1 MKRSKTQAVYRFLP
15 EMWISEKDDSERA
28 VSAKIKNWN
37 YIKMSDIYEDFIEG
51 EIKRQI
57 KLFGDR
63 GGDISA
69 FDLSPDTHS
78 FSIVETACNEGIPD
92 IIGEISPL
100 VFYCSS
106 CGAVSDLRNPD
117 AVDKYTWKCKNPD
130 CGKWA
135 VKQLQ
140 MIYACECGYAQPI
153 KIPHVQGV
161 KNFKFRPNETQYK
174 MFYRSGNS
182 EKPAEFVQICPN
194 CNSRLVP
201 DNANSG
207 RNYKPFTLKVINLV
221 DQRNGQFYK
230 KGIDAQKTIVCRWFD
245 KLSTAD
251 YEEILNNIE
260 LAFSDAF
267 KSDAQRRNVK
277 QQVRALIDAGMLP
290 PEMFESAVNNM
301 LQNAP
306 NTKSVERYVAICDDL
321 FSRKKTENPVG
332 YAEWLSHF
340 SFKLMQYD
348 TLKYAKRIITLEEAI
363 QRQLDMEF
371 IDSPEEVTALNKKM
385 GIANMQVSCDI
396 QIINCTYGYS
406 RRVADPKNSTNK
418 NCRLKLNAYDRTRDG
433 TANLVYGA
441 KLDTEGILFEI
452 NAISCLDSAEGAM
465 YEIPEHVKPILRKS
479 QLFTVIPRI
488 YCEQCGSYEIPY
500 CAECGKPMEC
510 DENVRLHCSCGA
522 PFHVQCFEGHRACRV
537 ENWYIPTSRMY
548 TMINQ
553 NIHAAF
559 KQDTADLVMCIMG
572 SALYIAQPCIV
583 RTEGVEVFFNQI
595 DCFSRLPATAK
606 ENTKKYAVYLGEKCD
621 GTCSNAKIG
630 RCIADSSMACLPK
643 AFYTL
648 LPGFRPQPH
657 KGLEYGDVAA
667 QINVGSCAYEMKGII
682 KKNTMNSG
690 RTSKSVD
697 VLLNTHLL
705 STSKAGE
712 EIIRQ
717 FVEQGLVDNRV
728 DLIAVIAPQYFDN
741 SFKGTLRFLAKLGG
755 KKVMFIELDDV
766 ARLIEGN
773 SAIDV

>member
-452 NAISCLDSAEGAM
+452 SQRKIVEWLYENNIISEEQLPDLDDDISVKKWFAQYVHSDVISMFG
-465 YEIPEHVKPILRKS
+465 EIDDSEKITK
-479 QLFTVIPRI
+479 
-488 YCEQCGSYEIPY
+488 
-500 CAECGKPMEC
+500 
-510 DENVRLHCSCGA
+510 NVFALLHSM
-522 PFHVQCFEGHRACRV
+522 
-537 ENWYIPTSRMY
+537 S
-548 TMINQ
+548 
-553 NIHAAF
+553 HAF
-559 KQDTADLVMCIMG
+559 
-572 SALYIAQPCIV
+572 
-583 RTEGVEVFFNQI
+583 
-595 DCFSRLPATAK
+595 
-606 ENTKKYAVYLGEKCD
+606 
-621 GTCSNAKIG
+621 
-630 RCIADSSMACLPK
+630 
-643 AFYTL
+643 
-648 LPGFRPQPH
+648 
-657 KGLEYGDVAA
+657 
-667 QINVGSCAYEMKGII
+667 
-682 KKNTMNSG
+682 MNS
-690 RTSKSVD
+690 
-697 VLLNTHLL
+697 
-705 STSKAGE
+705 AGE
-712 EIIRQ
+712 LSGLSGNSLTEIIL
-717 FVEQGLVDNRV
+717 VETASIFIYAQTSQGIPLGALSGMAESNY
-728 DLIAVIAPQYFDN
+728 AYFLKK
-741 SFKGTLRFLAKLGG
+741 SFDEAKNC
-755 KKVMFIELDDV
+755 VFDP
-766 ARLIEGN
+766 RN
-773 SAIDV
+773 

>member
-37 YIKMSDIYEDFIEG
+37 YIKMSDIYEDFIES

-452 NAISCLDSAEGAM
+452 SQRKIVEWLYENNIISEEQLPDLDDDISVKKWFAQYVHSDVISMFGEIDDSEKITKNVFALLHSMSHAFMNSAGELSGLSGNSLTEIILVETASIFIYAQTSQGIPLGALSGMAESNYAYFLKKAFDEAKNCVFDPICTERDDTACSACLIIPEISCNHFNAELG
-465 YEIPEHVKPILRKS
+465 RK
-479 QLFTVIPRI
+479 
-488 YCEQCGSYEIPY
+488 Y
-500 CAECGKPMEC
+500 
-510 DENVRLHCSCGA
+510 
-522 PFHVQCFEGHRACRV
+522 
-537 ENWYIPTSRMY
+537 
-548 TMINQ
+548 
-553 NIHAAF
+553 
-559 KQDTADLVMCIMG
+559 
-572 SALYIAQPCIV
+572 LYS
-583 RTEGVEVFFNQI
+583 I
-595 DCFSRLPATAK
+595 D
-606 ENTKKYAVYLGEKCD
+606 G
-621 GTCSNAKIG
+621 
-630 RCIADSSMACLPK
+630 
-643 AFYTL
+643 
-648 LPGFRPQPH
+648 
-657 KGLEYGDVAA
+657 
-667 QINVGSCAYEMKGII
+667 
-682 KKNTMNSG
+682 
-690 RTSKSVD
+690 
-697 VLLNTHLL
+697 
-705 STSKAGE
+705 
-712 EIIRQ
+712 
-717 FVEQGLVDNRV
+717 VDNPTV
-728 DLIAVIAPQYFDN
+728 GFWE
-741 SFKGTLRFLAKLGG
+741 
-755 KKVMFIELDDV
+755 M
-766 ARLIEGN
+766 
-773 SAIDV
+773 

>member
-78 FSIVETACNEGIPD
+78 FAIVETACNEGIPD

-251 YEEILNNIE
+251 YDEILNNIE

-306 NTKSVERYVAICDDL
+306 NTKSVERYVAMCDDL
-321 FSRKKTENPVG
+321 FSRKKAENPVG

-385 GIANMQVSCDI
+385 GITNMQVSCDI

-433 TANLVYGA
+433 TANLVYGV

-452 NAISCLDSAEGAM
+452 SQRKIVEWLYENNIISEEQLPDLDDDISVKKWFAQYVHSDVISMFGEIDDSEKITKNVFALLHSMSHAFMNAAGELSGLSGNSLTEIILVETASIFIYAQTSQGIPLGALSGMAESNYAYFLKKAFDEAKNCVFDPICTERDDTACSACLIIPEISCNHFNAELG
-465 YEIPEHVKPILRKS
+465 RK
-479 QLFTVIPRI
+479 
-488 YCEQCGSYEIPY
+488 Y
-500 CAECGKPMEC
+500 
-510 DENVRLHCSCGA
+510 
-522 PFHVQCFEGHRACRV
+522 
-537 ENWYIPTSRMY
+537 
-548 TMINQ
+548 
-553 NIHAAF
+553 
-559 KQDTADLVMCIMG
+559 
-572 SALYIAQPCIV
+572 LYS
-583 RTEGVEVFFNQI
+583 I
-595 DCFSRLPATAK
+595 D
-606 ENTKKYAVYLGEKCD
+606 G
-621 GTCSNAKIG
+621 
-630 RCIADSSMACLPK
+630 
-643 AFYTL
+643 
-648 LPGFRPQPH
+648 
-657 KGLEYGDVAA
+657 
-667 QINVGSCAYEMKGII
+667 
-682 KKNTMNSG
+682 
-690 RTSKSVD
+690 
-697 VLLNTHLL
+697 
-705 STSKAGE
+705 
-712 EIIRQ
+712 
-717 FVEQGLVDNRV
+717 VDNPTV
-728 DLIAVIAPQYFDN
+728 GFWE
-741 SFKGTLRFLAKLGG
+741 
-755 KKVMFIELDDV
+755 M
-766 ARLIEGN
+766 
-773 SAIDV
+773 

>member
-15 EMWISEKDDSERA
+15 EMWISEKGDSERA

-78 FSIVETACNEGIPD
+78 FAIVETACNEGIPD

-230 KGIDAQKTIVCRWFD
+230 KGIDAQKTIICRWFD

-306 NTKSVERYVAICDDL
+306 NTKSVERYVAMCDDL
-321 FSRKKTENPVG
+321 FSRKKAENPVG

-385 GIANMQVSCDI
+385 GITNMQVSCDI

-452 NAISCLDSAEGAM
+452 SQRKIVEWLYENNIISEEQLPDLDDDISVKKWFAQYVHSDVISMFGEIDDSEKITKNVFALLHSMSHAFMNSAGELSGLSGNSLTEIILVETASIFIYAQTSQGIPLGALSGMAESNYAYFLKKAFDEAKNCVFDPICTERDDTACSACLIIPEISCNHFNAELG
-465 YEIPEHVKPILRKS
+465 RK
-479 QLFTVIPRI
+479 
-488 YCEQCGSYEIPY
+488 Y
-500 CAECGKPMEC
+500 
-510 DENVRLHCSCGA
+510 
-522 PFHVQCFEGHRACRV
+522 
-537 ENWYIPTSRMY
+537 
-548 TMINQ
+548 
-553 NIHAAF
+553 
-559 KQDTADLVMCIMG
+559 
-572 SALYIAQPCIV
+572 LYS
-583 RTEGVEVFFNQI
+583 I
-595 DCFSRLPATAK
+595 D
-606 ENTKKYAVYLGEKCD
+606 G
-621 GTCSNAKIG
+621 
-630 RCIADSSMACLPK
+630 
-643 AFYTL
+643 
-648 LPGFRPQPH
+648 
-657 KGLEYGDVAA
+657 
-667 QINVGSCAYEMKGII
+667 
-682 KKNTMNSG
+682 
-690 RTSKSVD
+690 
-697 VLLNTHLL
+697 
-705 STSKAGE
+705 
-712 EIIRQ
+712 
-717 FVEQGLVDNRV
+717 VDNPTV
-728 DLIAVIAPQYFDN
+728 GFWE
-741 SFKGTLRFLAKLGG
+741 
-755 KKVMFIELDDV
+755 M
-766 ARLIEGN
+766 
-773 SAIDV
+773 

>member
-251 YEEILNNIE
+251 YDEILNNIE

-306 NTKSVERYVAICDDL
+306 NTKSVERYVAMCDDL
-321 FSRKKTENPVG
+321 FSRKKAENPVG

-363 QRQLDMEF
+363 QRQLGMEF

-385 GIANMQVSCDI
+385 GITNMQVSCDI

-452 NAISCLDSAEGAM
+452 SQRKIVEWLYENNIISEEQLPDLDDDVSVKKWFAQYVHSDVISMFGEIDDSEKITKNVFALLHSMSHAFMNSAGELSGLSGNSLTEIILVETASIFIYAQTSQGIPLGALSGMAESNYAYFLKKAFDEAKNCVFDPICTERDDTACSACLIIPEISCNHFNAELG
-465 YEIPEHVKPILRKS
+465 RK
-479 QLFTVIPRI
+479 
-488 YCEQCGSYEIPY
+488 Y
-500 CAECGKPMEC
+500 
-510 DENVRLHCSCGA
+510 
-522 PFHVQCFEGHRACRV
+522 
-537 ENWYIPTSRMY
+537 
-548 TMINQ
+548 
-553 NIHAAF
+553 
-559 KQDTADLVMCIMG
+559 
-572 SALYIAQPCIV
+572 LYS
-583 RTEGVEVFFNQI
+583 I
-595 DCFSRLPATAK
+595 D
-606 ENTKKYAVYLGEKCD
+606 G
-621 GTCSNAKIG
+621 
-630 RCIADSSMACLPK
+630 
-643 AFYTL
+643 
-648 LPGFRPQPH
+648 
-657 KGLEYGDVAA
+657 
-667 QINVGSCAYEMKGII
+667 
-682 KKNTMNSG
+682 
-690 RTSKSVD
+690 
-697 VLLNTHLL
+697 
-705 STSKAGE
+705 
-712 EIIRQ
+712 
-717 FVEQGLVDNRV
+717 VDNPTV
-728 DLIAVIAPQYFDN
+728 GFWE
-741 SFKGTLRFLAKLGG
+741 
-755 KKVMFIELDDV
+755 M
-766 ARLIEGN
+766 
-773 SAIDV
+773 

>member
-37 YIKMSDIYEDFIEG
+37 YIKMSGIYEDFIEG

-78 FSIVETACNEGIPD
+78 FAIVETACNEGIPD

-117 AVDKYTWKCKNPD
+117 AVDKYTWKCKNPG

-140 MIYACECGYAQPI
+140 MIYTCECGYAQPI

-306 NTKSVERYVAICDDL
+306 NTKSVERYVAMCDDL

-452 NAISCLDSAEGAM
+452 SQRKIVEWLYENNIISEEQLPDLDDDISVKKWFAQYVHSDVISMFGEIDDSEKITKNVFALLHSMSHAFMNAAGELSGLSSNSLTEIILVETASIFIYAQTSQGIPLGALSGMAESNYAYFLKKAFDEAKNCVFDPICTERDDTACSACLIIPEISCNHFNAELG
-465 YEIPEHVKPILRKS
+465 RK
-479 QLFTVIPRI
+479 
-488 YCEQCGSYEIPY
+488 Y
-500 CAECGKPMEC
+500 
-510 DENVRLHCSCGA
+510 
-522 PFHVQCFEGHRACRV
+522 
-537 ENWYIPTSRMY
+537 
-548 TMINQ
+548 
-553 NIHAAF
+553 
-559 KQDTADLVMCIMG
+559 
-572 SALYIAQPCIV
+572 LYS
-583 RTEGVEVFFNQI
+583 I
-595 DCFSRLPATAK
+595 D
-606 ENTKKYAVYLGEKCD
+606 G
-621 GTCSNAKIG
+621 
-630 RCIADSSMACLPK
+630 
-643 AFYTL
+643 
-648 LPGFRPQPH
+648 
-657 KGLEYGDVAA
+657 
-667 QINVGSCAYEMKGII
+667 
-682 KKNTMNSG
+682 
-690 RTSKSVD
+690 
-697 VLLNTHLL
+697 
-705 STSKAGE
+705 
-712 EIIRQ
+712 
-717 FVEQGLVDNRV
+717 VDNPTV
-728 DLIAVIAPQYFDN
+728 GFWE
-741 SFKGTLRFLAKLGG
+741 
-755 KKVMFIELDDV
+755 M
-766 ARLIEGN
+766 
-773 SAIDV
+773 

>member
-15 EMWISEKDDSERA
+15 EMWISEKGDSERA

-78 FSIVETACNEGIPD
+78 FAIVETACNEGIPD

-106 CGAVSDLRNPD
+106 CGTVSDLRNPD

-140 MIYACECGYAQPI
+140 MIYTCECGYAQPI
-153 KIPHVQGV
+153 KIPYVQGV
-161 KNFKFRPNETQYK
+161 KNFKFRPNKTQYK

-306 NTKSVERYVAICDDL
+306 NTKSVERYVAMCDDL

-452 NAISCLDSAEGAM
+452 SQRKIVEWLYENNIISEEQLPDLDDDISVKKWFAQYVHSDVISMFGEIDDSEKITKNVFALLHSMSHAFMNSAGELSGLSGNSLTEIILVETASIFIYAQTSQGIPLGALSGMAESNYAYFLKKAFDEAKNCVFDPICTERDDTACSACLIIPEISCNHFNAELG
-465 YEIPEHVKPILRKS
+465 RK
-479 QLFTVIPRI
+479 
-488 YCEQCGSYEIPY
+488 Y
-500 CAECGKPMEC
+500 
-510 DENVRLHCSCGA
+510 
-522 PFHVQCFEGHRACRV
+522 
-537 ENWYIPTSRMY
+537 
-548 TMINQ
+548 
-553 NIHAAF
+553 
-559 KQDTADLVMCIMG
+559 
-572 SALYIAQPCIV
+572 LYS
-583 RTEGVEVFFNQI
+583 I
-595 DCFSRLPATAK
+595 D
-606 ENTKKYAVYLGEKCD
+606 G
-621 GTCSNAKIG
+621 
-630 RCIADSSMACLPK
+630 
-643 AFYTL
+643 
-648 LPGFRPQPH
+648 
-657 KGLEYGDVAA
+657 
-667 QINVGSCAYEMKGII
+667 
-682 KKNTMNSG
+682 
-690 RTSKSVD
+690 
-697 VLLNTHLL
+697 
-705 STSKAGE
+705 
-712 EIIRQ
+712 
-717 FVEQGLVDNRV
+717 VDNPTV
-728 DLIAVIAPQYFDN
+728 GFWE
-741 SFKGTLRFLAKLGG
+741 
-755 KKVMFIELDDV
+755 M
-766 ARLIEGN
+766 
-773 SAIDV
+773 

>member
-15 EMWISEKDDSERA
+15 EMWISEKGDSERA

-78 FSIVETACNEGIPD
+78 FAIVETACNEGIPD

-106 CGAVSDLRNPD
+106 CGTVSDLRNPD

-267 KSDAQRRNVK
+267 KSDAQRQNVK

-306 NTKSVERYVAICDDL
+306 NTKSVERYVAMCDDL

-452 NAISCLDSAEGAM
+452 SQRKIVEWLYENNIISEEQLPDLDDDISVKKWFAQYVHSDVISMFGEIDDSEKITKNVFALLHSMSHAFMNSAGGLSGLSGNSLTEIILVETASIFIYAQTSQGIPLGALSGMAESNYAYFLKKAFDEAKNCVFDPICTERDDTACSACLIIPEISCNHFNVELG
-465 YEIPEHVKPILRKS
+465 RK
-479 QLFTVIPRI
+479 
-488 YCEQCGSYEIPY
+488 Y
-500 CAECGKPMEC
+500 
-510 DENVRLHCSCGA
+510 
-522 PFHVQCFEGHRACRV
+522 
-537 ENWYIPTSRMY
+537 
-548 TMINQ
+548 
-553 NIHAAF
+553 
-559 KQDTADLVMCIMG
+559 
-572 SALYIAQPCIV
+572 LYS
-583 RTEGVEVFFNQI
+583 I
-595 DCFSRLPATAK
+595 D
-606 ENTKKYAVYLGEKCD
+606 G
-621 GTCSNAKIG
+621 
-630 RCIADSSMACLPK
+630 
-643 AFYTL
+643 
-648 LPGFRPQPH
+648 
-657 KGLEYGDVAA
+657 
-667 QINVGSCAYEMKGII
+667 
-682 KKNTMNSG
+682 
-690 RTSKSVD
+690 
-697 VLLNTHLL
+697 
-705 STSKAGE
+705 
-712 EIIRQ
+712 
-717 FVEQGLVDNRV
+717 VDNPTV
-728 DLIAVIAPQYFDN
+728 GFWE
-741 SFKGTLRFLAKLGG
+741 
-755 KKVMFIELDDV
+755 M
-766 ARLIEGN
+766 
-773 SAIDV
+773 

>member
-15 EMWISEKDDSERA
+15 EMWISEKGDSERA

-78 FSIVETACNEGIPD
+78 FAIVETACNEGIPD

-106 CGAVSDLRNPD
+106 CGTVSDLRNSD

-140 MIYACECGYAQPI
+140 MIYTCECGYAQPI
-153 KIPHVQGV
+153 KIPYVQGV

-245 KLSTAD
+245 KLSTDD

-306 NTKSVERYVAICDDL
+306 NTKSVERYVAMCDDL

-363 QRQLDMEF
+363 QRQLNMEF

-452 NAISCLDSAEGAM
+452 SQRKIVEWLYENNIISEEQLPDLDDDISVKKWFAQYVHSDVISMFGEIDDSEKITKNVFALLHSMSHAFMNSAGELSGLSGNSLTEIILVETASIFIYAQTSQGIPLGALSGMAESNYAYFLKKAFDETKNCVFDPICTERDDTACSACLIIPEISCNHFNAELG
-465 YEIPEHVKPILRKS
+465 RK
-479 QLFTVIPRI
+479 
-488 YCEQCGSYEIPY
+488 Y
-500 CAECGKPMEC
+500 
-510 DENVRLHCSCGA
+510 
-522 PFHVQCFEGHRACRV
+522 
-537 ENWYIPTSRMY
+537 
-548 TMINQ
+548 
-553 NIHAAF
+553 
-559 KQDTADLVMCIMG
+559 
-572 SALYIAQPCIV
+572 LYS
-583 RTEGVEVFFNQI
+583 I
-595 DCFSRLPATAK
+595 D
-606 ENTKKYAVYLGEKCD
+606 G
-621 GTCSNAKIG
+621 
-630 RCIADSSMACLPK
+630 
-643 AFYTL
+643 
-648 LPGFRPQPH
+648 
-657 KGLEYGDVAA
+657 
-667 QINVGSCAYEMKGII
+667 
-682 KKNTMNSG
+682 
-690 RTSKSVD
+690 
-697 VLLNTHLL
+697 
-705 STSKAGE
+705 
-712 EIIRQ
+712 
-717 FVEQGLVDNRV
+717 VDNPTV
-728 DLIAVIAPQYFDN
+728 GFWE
-741 SFKGTLRFLAKLGG
+741 
-755 KKVMFIELDDV
+755 M
-766 ARLIEGN
+766 
-773 SAIDV
+773 

>member
-1 MKRSKTQAVYRFLP
+1 MKRSKTQAVYSFLP

-78 FSIVETACNEGIPD
+78 FAIVETACNEGIPD

-201 DNANSG
+201 DSANSG

-251 YEEILNNIE
+251 YDEILNNIE

-267 KSDAQRRNVK
+267 KSDAQKRNVK

-385 GIANMQVSCDI
+385 GITNMQVSCDI

-452 NAISCLDSAEGAM
+452 SQRKIVEWLYENNIISEEQLPDLDDDISVKKWFAQYVHSDVISMFGEIDDSEKITKNVFALLHSMSHAFMNSAGELSGLSGNSLTEIILVETASIFIYAQTSQGIPLGALSGMAESNYAYFLKKAFDEAKNCVFDPICTERDDTACSACLIIPEISCNHFNAELG
-465 YEIPEHVKPILRKS
+465 RK
-479 QLFTVIPRI
+479 
-488 YCEQCGSYEIPY
+488 Y
-500 CAECGKPMEC
+500 
-510 DENVRLHCSCGA
+510 
-522 PFHVQCFEGHRACRV
+522 
-537 ENWYIPTSRMY
+537 
-548 TMINQ
+548 
-553 NIHAAF
+553 
-559 KQDTADLVMCIMG
+559 
-572 SALYIAQPCIV
+572 LYS
-583 RTEGVEVFFNQI
+583 I
-595 DCFSRLPATAK
+595 D
-606 ENTKKYAVYLGEKCD
+606 G
-621 GTCSNAKIG
+621 
-630 RCIADSSMACLPK
+630 
-643 AFYTL
+643 
-648 LPGFRPQPH
+648 
-657 KGLEYGDVAA
+657 
-667 QINVGSCAYEMKGII
+667 
-682 KKNTMNSG
+682 
-690 RTSKSVD
+690 
-697 VLLNTHLL
+697 
-705 STSKAGE
+705 
-712 EIIRQ
+712 
-717 FVEQGLVDNRV
+717 VDNPTV
-728 DLIAVIAPQYFDN
+728 GFWE
-741 SFKGTLRFLAKLGG
+741 
-755 KKVMFIELDDV
+755 M
-766 ARLIEGN
+766 
-773 SAIDV
+773 

>member
-78 FSIVETACNEGIPD
+78 FAIVETACNEGIPD

-251 YEEILNNIE
+251 YDEILNNIE

-306 NTKSVERYVAICDDL
+306 NTKSIERYVAMCDDL

-385 GIANMQVSCDI
+385 GITNMQVSCDI

-452 NAISCLDSAEGAM
+452 SQRKIVEWLYENNIISEEQLPDLDDDVSVKKWFAQYVHSDVISMFGEIDDSEKITKNVFALLHSMSHAFMNAAGELSGLSSNSLTEIILVETASIFIYAQTSQGIPLGALSGMAESNYAYFLKKAFDETKNCVFDPICTERDDTACSACLIIPEISCNHFNAELG
-465 YEIPEHVKPILRKS
+465 RK
-479 QLFTVIPRI
+479 
-488 YCEQCGSYEIPY
+488 Y
-500 CAECGKPMEC
+500 
-510 DENVRLHCSCGA
+510 
-522 PFHVQCFEGHRACRV
+522 
-537 ENWYIPTSRMY
+537 
-548 TMINQ
+548 
-553 NIHAAF
+553 
-559 KQDTADLVMCIMG
+559 
-572 SALYIAQPCIV
+572 LYS
-583 RTEGVEVFFNQI
+583 I
-595 DCFSRLPATAK
+595 D
-606 ENTKKYAVYLGEKCD
+606 G
-621 GTCSNAKIG
+621 
-630 RCIADSSMACLPK
+630 
-643 AFYTL
+643 
-648 LPGFRPQPH
+648 
-657 KGLEYGDVAA
+657 
-667 QINVGSCAYEMKGII
+667 
-682 KKNTMNSG
+682 
-690 RTSKSVD
+690 
-697 VLLNTHLL
+697 
-705 STSKAGE
+705 
-712 EIIRQ
+712 
-717 FVEQGLVDNRV
+717 VDNPTV
-728 DLIAVIAPQYFDN
+728 GFWE
-741 SFKGTLRFLAKLGG
+741 
-755 KKVMFIELDDV
+755 M
-766 ARLIEGN
+766 
-773 SAIDV
+773 

>member
-15 EMWISEKDDSERA
+15 EMWISEKGDSERA

-78 FSIVETACNEGIPD
+78 FAIVETACNEGIPD

-106 CGAVSDLRNPD
+106 CGTVSDLRNSD

-182 EKPAEFVQICPN
+182 EKTAEFVQICPN

-306 NTKSVERYVAICDDL
+306 NTKNVERYVAMCDDL

-433 TANLVYGA
+433 AANLVYGA

-452 NAISCLDSAEGAM
+452 SQRKIVEWLYENNIISEEQLPDLDDDISVKKWFAQYVHSDVISMFGEIDDSEKITKNVFALLHSMSHAFMNSAGELSGLSGNSLTEIILVETASIFIYAQTSQGIPLGALSGMAESNYAYFLKKAFDEAKNCVFDPICTERDDTACSACLIIPEISCNHFNAELG
-465 YEIPEHVKPILRKS
+465 RK
-479 QLFTVIPRI
+479 
-488 YCEQCGSYEIPY
+488 Y
-500 CAECGKPMEC
+500 
-510 DENVRLHCSCGA
+510 
-522 PFHVQCFEGHRACRV
+522 
-537 ENWYIPTSRMY
+537 
-548 TMINQ
+548 
-553 NIHAAF
+553 
-559 KQDTADLVMCIMG
+559 
-572 SALYIAQPCIV
+572 LYS
-583 RTEGVEVFFNQI
+583 I
-595 DCFSRLPATAK
+595 D
-606 ENTKKYAVYLGEKCD
+606 G
-621 GTCSNAKIG
+621 
-630 RCIADSSMACLPK
+630 
-643 AFYTL
+643 
-648 LPGFRPQPH
+648 
-657 KGLEYGDVAA
+657 
-667 QINVGSCAYEMKGII
+667 
-682 KKNTMNSG
+682 
-690 RTSKSVD
+690 
-697 VLLNTHLL
+697 
-705 STSKAGE
+705 
-712 EIIRQ
+712 
-717 FVEQGLVDNRV
+717 VDNPTV
-728 DLIAVIAPQYFDN
+728 GFWE
-741 SFKGTLRFLAKLGG
+741 
-755 KKVMFIELDDV
+755 M
-766 ARLIEGN
+766 
-773 SAIDV
+773 

>member
-15 EMWISEKDDSERA
+15 EMWISEKGDSERA

-37 YIKMSDIYEDFIEG
+37 YIKMSGIYEDFIEG

-69 FDLSPDTHS
+69 FDISPDTHS
-78 FSIVETACNEGIPD
+78 FTIVETACNEGIPD

-106 CGAVSDLRNPD
+106 CGTVTDLRNPD

-153 KIPHVQGV
+153 KVPYVQGV
-161 KNFKFRPNETQYK
+161 KDFKFRPNETQYK

-230 KGIDAQKTIVCRWFD
+230 KGIDAQKTIVCRWCE

-251 YEEILNNIE
+251 YEEILDNIE

-267 KSDAQRRNVK
+267 KSNAQRRNVE

-306 NTKSVERYVAICDDL
+306 NTKSVERYVAMCDDL
-321 FSRKKTENPVG
+321 FARKKAEDPAG
-332 YAEWLSHF
+332 YTEWLSHF

-371 IDSPEEVTALNKKM
+371 IDSPEEITALNDKL

-452 NAISCLDSAEGAM
+452 SQRRIIEWLYENKIIGEEQLPDLDDDVSVKKWFAEYVHSDVITMFGEIDDSEKITKNVFALLHSMSHAFMNAAGELSGLSSNSLAEIILVETASIFIYAQTSQGIPLGALSGMAESNYAYFLKKAFDETKNCVFDPICTERDDTACSACLIIPEISCNHFNAELG
-465 YEIPEHVKPILRKS
+465 RKYLYS
-479 QLFTVIPRI
+479 IDGV
-488 YCEQCGSYEIPY
+488 
-500 CAECGKPMEC
+500 
-510 DENVRLHCSCGA
+510 
-522 PFHVQCFEGHRACRV
+522 
-537 ENWYIPTSRMY
+537 
-548 TMINQ
+548 
-553 NIHAAF
+553 
-559 KQDTADLVMCIMG
+559 DT
-572 SALYIAQPCIV
+572 
-583 RTEGVEVFFNQI
+583 
-595 DCFSRLPATAK
+595 PA
-606 ENTKKYAVYLGEKCD
+606 V
-621 GTCSNAKIG
+621 
-630 RCIADSSMACLPK
+630 
-643 AFYTL
+643 
-648 LPGFRPQPH
+648 GFW
-657 KGLEYGDVAA
+657 
-667 QINVGSCAYEMKGII
+667 EM
-682 KKNTMNSG
+682 
-690 RTSKSVD
+690 
-697 VLLNTHLL
+697 
-705 STSKAGE
+705 
-712 EIIRQ
+712 
-717 FVEQGLVDNRV
+717 
-728 DLIAVIAPQYFDN
+728 
-741 SFKGTLRFLAKLGG
+741 
-755 KKVMFIELDDV
+755 
-766 ARLIEGN
+766 
-773 SAIDV
+773 

>member
-51 EIKRQI
+51 EIKRQV

-78 FSIVETACNEGIPD
+78 FAIVETACNEGIPD

-251 YEEILNNIE
+251 YDEILNNIE

-306 NTKSVERYVAICDDL
+306 NTKSVERYVAMCDDL
-321 FSRKKTENPVG
+321 FSRKKAENPVG

-363 QRQLDMEF
+363 QRQLDMDF

-385 GIANMQVSCDI
+385 GITNMQVSCDI

-433 TANLVYGA
+433 TANLVYGV

-452 NAISCLDSAEGAM
+452 SQRKIVEWLYENNIISEEQLPDLDDDVSVKKWFAQYVHSDVISMFGEIDDSEKITKNVFALLHSMSHAFMNAAGELSGLSSNSLTEIILVETASIFIYAQTSQGIPLGALSGMAESNYALFLKKAFDEAKNCVFDPICTERDDTACSACLIIPEISCNHFNAELG
-465 YEIPEHVKPILRKS
+465 RK
-479 QLFTVIPRI
+479 
-488 YCEQCGSYEIPY
+488 Y
-500 CAECGKPMEC
+500 
-510 DENVRLHCSCGA
+510 
-522 PFHVQCFEGHRACRV
+522 
-537 ENWYIPTSRMY
+537 
-548 TMINQ
+548 
-553 NIHAAF
+553 
-559 KQDTADLVMCIMG
+559 
-572 SALYIAQPCIV
+572 LYS
-583 RTEGVEVFFNQI
+583 I
-595 DCFSRLPATAK
+595 D
-606 ENTKKYAVYLGEKCD
+606 G
-621 GTCSNAKIG
+621 
-630 RCIADSSMACLPK
+630 
-643 AFYTL
+643 
-648 LPGFRPQPH
+648 
-657 KGLEYGDVAA
+657 
-667 QINVGSCAYEMKGII
+667 
-682 KKNTMNSG
+682 
-690 RTSKSVD
+690 
-697 VLLNTHLL
+697 
-705 STSKAGE
+705 
-712 EIIRQ
+712 
-717 FVEQGLVDNRV
+717 VDNPTV
-728 DLIAVIAPQYFDN
+728 GFWE
-741 SFKGTLRFLAKLGG
+741 
-755 KKVMFIELDDV
+755 M
-766 ARLIEGN
+766 
-773 SAIDV
+773 

>member
-15 EMWISEKDDSERA
+15 EMWISEKGDSERA

-78 FSIVETACNEGIPD
+78 FAIVETACNEGIPD

-106 CGAVSDLRNPD
+106 CGTVSDLRNSD

-182 EKPAEFVQICPN
+182 EKTAEFVQICPN

-306 NTKSVERYVAICDDL
+306 NTKSVERYVAMCDDL

-452 NAISCLDSAEGAM
+452 SQRKIVEWLYENNIISEEQLPDLDDDISVKKWFAQYVHSDVISMFGEIDDSEKITKNVFALLHSMSHAFMNSAGELSGLSGNSLTEIILVETASIFIYAQTSQGIPLGALSGMAESNYAYFLKKAFDETKNCVFDPICTERDDTACSACLIIPEISCNHFNAELG
-465 YEIPEHVKPILRKS
+465 RK
-479 QLFTVIPRI
+479 
-488 YCEQCGSYEIPY
+488 Y
-500 CAECGKPMEC
+500 
-510 DENVRLHCSCGA
+510 
-522 PFHVQCFEGHRACRV
+522 
-537 ENWYIPTSRMY
+537 
-548 TMINQ
+548 
-553 NIHAAF
+553 
-559 KQDTADLVMCIMG
+559 
-572 SALYIAQPCIV
+572 LYS
-583 RTEGVEVFFNQI
+583 I
-595 DCFSRLPATAK
+595 D
-606 ENTKKYAVYLGEKCD
+606 G
-621 GTCSNAKIG
+621 
-630 RCIADSSMACLPK
+630 
-643 AFYTL
+643 
-648 LPGFRPQPH
+648 
-657 KGLEYGDVAA
+657 
-667 QINVGSCAYEMKGII
+667 
-682 KKNTMNSG
+682 
-690 RTSKSVD
+690 
-697 VLLNTHLL
+697 
-705 STSKAGE
+705 
-712 EIIRQ
+712 
-717 FVEQGLVDNRV
+717 VDNPTV
-728 DLIAVIAPQYFDN
+728 GFWE
-741 SFKGTLRFLAKLGG
+741 
-755 KKVMFIELDDV
+755 M
-766 ARLIEGN
+766 
-773 SAIDV
+773 

>member
-15 EMWISEKDDSERA
+15 EMWISEKGDSERA

-78 FSIVETACNEGIPD
+78 FAIVETACNEGIPD

-106 CGAVSDLRNPD
+106 CGTVSDLRNPD

-267 KSDAQRRNVK
+267 KSDAQRQNVK

-306 NTKSVERYVAICDDL
+306 NTKNVERYVAMCDDL

-452 NAISCLDSAEGAM
+452 SQRKIVEWLYENNIISEEQLPDLDDDISVKKWFAQYVHSDVISMFGEIDDSEKITKNVFALLHSMSHAFMNSAGELSGLSGNSLTEIILVETASIFIYAQTSQGIPLGALSGMAESNYAYFLKKAFDEAKNCVFDPICTERDDTACSACLIIPEISCNHFNAELG
-465 YEIPEHVKPILRKS
+465 RK
-479 QLFTVIPRI
+479 
-488 YCEQCGSYEIPY
+488 Y
-500 CAECGKPMEC
+500 
-510 DENVRLHCSCGA
+510 
-522 PFHVQCFEGHRACRV
+522 
-537 ENWYIPTSRMY
+537 
-548 TMINQ
+548 
-553 NIHAAF
+553 
-559 KQDTADLVMCIMG
+559 
-572 SALYIAQPCIV
+572 LYS
-583 RTEGVEVFFNQI
+583 I
-595 DCFSRLPATAK
+595 D
-606 ENTKKYAVYLGEKCD
+606 G
-621 GTCSNAKIG
+621 
-630 RCIADSSMACLPK
+630 
-643 AFYTL
+643 
-648 LPGFRPQPH
+648 
-657 KGLEYGDVAA
+657 
-667 QINVGSCAYEMKGII
+667 
-682 KKNTMNSG
+682 
-690 RTSKSVD
+690 
-697 VLLNTHLL
+697 
-705 STSKAGE
+705 
-712 EIIRQ
+712 
-717 FVEQGLVDNRV
+717 VDNPTV
-728 DLIAVIAPQYFDN
+728 GFWE
-741 SFKGTLRFLAKLGG
+741 
-755 KKVMFIELDDV
+755 M
-766 ARLIEGN
+766 
-773 SAIDV
+773 

>member
-78 FSIVETACNEGIPD
+78 FAIVETACNEGIPD

-106 CGAVSDLRNPD
+106 CGTVSDLRNPD

-140 MIYACECGYAQPI
+140 MIYTCECGYAQPI
-153 KIPHVQGV
+153 KIPYVQGV

-306 NTKSVERYVAICDDL
+306 NTKSVERYVAMCDDL

-452 NAISCLDSAEGAM
+452 SQRKIVEWLYENNIISEEQLPDLDDDVSVKKWFAQYVHSDVISMFGEIDDSEKITKNVFALLHSMSHAFMNSAGELSGLSGNSLTEIILVETASIFIYAQTSQGIPLGALSGMAESNYAYFLKKAFDEAKNCVFDPICTERDDTACSACLIIPEISCNHFNAELG
-465 YEIPEHVKPILRKS
+465 RK
-479 QLFTVIPRI
+479 
-488 YCEQCGSYEIPY
+488 Y
-500 CAECGKPMEC
+500 
-510 DENVRLHCSCGA
+510 
-522 PFHVQCFEGHRACRV
+522 
-537 ENWYIPTSRMY
+537 
-548 TMINQ
+548 
-553 NIHAAF
+553 
-559 KQDTADLVMCIMG
+559 
-572 SALYIAQPCIV
+572 LYS
-583 RTEGVEVFFNQI
+583 I
-595 DCFSRLPATAK
+595 D
-606 ENTKKYAVYLGEKCD
+606 G
-621 GTCSNAKIG
+621 
-630 RCIADSSMACLPK
+630 
-643 AFYTL
+643 
-648 LPGFRPQPH
+648 
-657 KGLEYGDVAA
+657 
-667 QINVGSCAYEMKGII
+667 
-682 KKNTMNSG
+682 
-690 RTSKSVD
+690 
-697 VLLNTHLL
+697 
-705 STSKAGE
+705 
-712 EIIRQ
+712 
-717 FVEQGLVDNRV
+717 VDNPTV
-728 DLIAVIAPQYFDN
+728 GFWE
-741 SFKGTLRFLAKLGG
+741 
-755 KKVMFIELDDV
+755 M
-766 ARLIEGN
+766 
-773 SAIDV
+773 

>member
-15 EMWISEKDDSERA
+15 EMWISEKGDSERA

-78 FSIVETACNEGIPD
+78 FAIVETACNEGIPD

-106 CGAVSDLRNPD
+106 CGTVSDLRNPD

-306 NTKSVERYVAICDDL
+306 NTKSVERYVAMCDDL

-371 IDSPEEVTALNKKM
+371 IDSPEEVTALSKKM

-452 NAISCLDSAEGAM
+452 SQRKIVEWLYENNIISEEQLPDLDDDISVKKWFAQYVHSDVISMFGEIDDSEKITKNVFALLHSMSHAFMNSAGELSGLSGNSLTEIILVETASIFIYAQTSQGIPLGALSGMAESNYAYFLKKAFDEAKNCVFDPICTERDDTACSACLIIPEISCNHFNAELG
-465 YEIPEHVKPILRKS
+465 RK
-479 QLFTVIPRI
+479 
-488 YCEQCGSYEIPY
+488 Y
-500 CAECGKPMEC
+500 
-510 DENVRLHCSCGA
+510 
-522 PFHVQCFEGHRACRV
+522 
-537 ENWYIPTSRMY
+537 
-548 TMINQ
+548 
-553 NIHAAF
+553 
-559 KQDTADLVMCIMG
+559 
-572 SALYIAQPCIV
+572 LYS
-583 RTEGVEVFFNQI
+583 I
-595 DCFSRLPATAK
+595 D
-606 ENTKKYAVYLGEKCD
+606 G
-621 GTCSNAKIG
+621 
-630 RCIADSSMACLPK
+630 
-643 AFYTL
+643 
-648 LPGFRPQPH
+648 
-657 KGLEYGDVAA
+657 
-667 QINVGSCAYEMKGII
+667 
-682 KKNTMNSG
+682 
-690 RTSKSVD
+690 
-697 VLLNTHLL
+697 
-705 STSKAGE
+705 
-712 EIIRQ
+712 
-717 FVEQGLVDNRV
+717 VDNPTV
-728 DLIAVIAPQYFDN
+728 GFWE
-741 SFKGTLRFLAKLGG
+741 
-755 KKVMFIELDDV
+755 M
-766 ARLIEGN
+766 
-773 SAIDV
+773 

>member
-28 VSAKIKNWN
+28 VSAKKKNWN

-452 NAISCLDSAEGAM
+452 SQRKIVEWLYENNIISEEQLPDLDDDISVKKWFAQYVHSDVISMFGEIDDSEKITKNVFALLHSMSHAFMNSAGELSGLSGNSLTEIILVETASIFIYAQTSQGIPLGALSGMAESNYAYFLKKAFDEAKNCVFDPICTERDDTACSACLIIPEISCNHFNAELG
-465 YEIPEHVKPILRKS
+465 RK
-479 QLFTVIPRI
+479 
-488 YCEQCGSYEIPY
+488 Y
-500 CAECGKPMEC
+500 
-510 DENVRLHCSCGA
+510 
-522 PFHVQCFEGHRACRV
+522 
-537 ENWYIPTSRMY
+537 
-548 TMINQ
+548 
-553 NIHAAF
+553 
-559 KQDTADLVMCIMG
+559 
-572 SALYIAQPCIV
+572 LYS
-583 RTEGVEVFFNQI
+583 I
-595 DCFSRLPATAK
+595 D
-606 ENTKKYAVYLGEKCD
+606 G
-621 GTCSNAKIG
+621 
-630 RCIADSSMACLPK
+630 
-643 AFYTL
+643 
-648 LPGFRPQPH
+648 
-657 KGLEYGDVAA
+657 
-667 QINVGSCAYEMKGII
+667 
-682 KKNTMNSG
+682 
-690 RTSKSVD
+690 
-697 VLLNTHLL
+697 
-705 STSKAGE
+705 
-712 EIIRQ
+712 
-717 FVEQGLVDNRV
+717 VDNPTV
-728 DLIAVIAPQYFDN
+728 GFWE
-741 SFKGTLRFLAKLGG
+741 
-755 KKVMFIELDDV
+755 M
-766 ARLIEGN
+766 
-773 SAIDV
+773 

>member
-15 EMWISEKDDSERA
+15 EMWISEKGDSERA

-78 FSIVETACNEGIPD
+78 FAIVETACNEGIPD

-106 CGAVSDLRNPD
+106 CGTVSDLRNPD

-153 KIPHVQGV
+153 KIPHVQGG

-306 NTKSVERYVAICDDL
+306 NTKSVERYVAMCDDL

-371 IDSPEEVTALNKKM
+371 IDSPEEVTALSKKM

-452 NAISCLDSAEGAM
+452 SQRKIVEWLYENNIISEEQLPDLDDDISVKKWFAQYVHSDVISMFGEIDDSEKITKNVFALLHSMSHAFMNSAGELSGLSGNSLTEIILVETASIFIYAQTSQGIPLGALSGMAESNYAYFLKKAFDEAKNCVFDPICTERDDTACSACLIIPEISCNHFNAELG
-465 YEIPEHVKPILRKS
+465 RK
-479 QLFTVIPRI
+479 
-488 YCEQCGSYEIPY
+488 Y
-500 CAECGKPMEC
+500 
-510 DENVRLHCSCGA
+510 
-522 PFHVQCFEGHRACRV
+522 
-537 ENWYIPTSRMY
+537 
-548 TMINQ
+548 
-553 NIHAAF
+553 
-559 KQDTADLVMCIMG
+559 
-572 SALYIAQPCIV
+572 LYS
-583 RTEGVEVFFNQI
+583 I
-595 DCFSRLPATAK
+595 D
-606 ENTKKYAVYLGEKCD
+606 G
-621 GTCSNAKIG
+621 
-630 RCIADSSMACLPK
+630 
-643 AFYTL
+643 
-648 LPGFRPQPH
+648 
-657 KGLEYGDVAA
+657 
-667 QINVGSCAYEMKGII
+667 
-682 KKNTMNSG
+682 
-690 RTSKSVD
+690 
-697 VLLNTHLL
+697 
-705 STSKAGE
+705 
-712 EIIRQ
+712 
-717 FVEQGLVDNRV
+717 VDNPTV
-728 DLIAVIAPQYFDN
+728 GFWE
-741 SFKGTLRFLAKLGG
+741 
-755 KKVMFIELDDV
+755 M
-766 ARLIEGN
+766 
-773 SAIDV
+773 

>member
-78 FSIVETACNEGIPD
+78 FAIVETACNEGIPD

-106 CGAVSDLRNPD
+106 CGTVSDLRNPD

-267 KSDAQRRNVK
+267 KSNAQRRNVK

-306 NTKSVERYVAICDDL
+306 NTKSVERYVAMCDDL
-321 FSRKKTENPVG
+321 FSRKKAENPVG

-385 GIANMQVSCDI
+385 GITNMQVSCDI

-452 NAISCLDSAEGAM
+452 SQRKIVEWLYENNIISEEQLPDLDDDVSVKKWFAQYVHSDVISMFGEIDDSEKITKNVFALLHSMSHAFMNAAGELSGLSGNSLTEIILVETASIFIYAQTSQGIPLGALSGMAESNYAYFLKKAFDETKNCVFDPICTERDDTACSACLIIPEISCNHFNAELG
-465 YEIPEHVKPILRKS
+465 RK
-479 QLFTVIPRI
+479 
-488 YCEQCGSYEIPY
+488 Y
-500 CAECGKPMEC
+500 
-510 DENVRLHCSCGA
+510 
-522 PFHVQCFEGHRACRV
+522 
-537 ENWYIPTSRMY
+537 
-548 TMINQ
+548 
-553 NIHAAF
+553 
-559 KQDTADLVMCIMG
+559 
-572 SALYIAQPCIV
+572 LYS
-583 RTEGVEVFFNQI
+583 I
-595 DCFSRLPATAK
+595 D
-606 ENTKKYAVYLGEKCD
+606 G
-621 GTCSNAKIG
+621 
-630 RCIADSSMACLPK
+630 
-643 AFYTL
+643 
-648 LPGFRPQPH
+648 
-657 KGLEYGDVAA
+657 
-667 QINVGSCAYEMKGII
+667 
-682 KKNTMNSG
+682 
-690 RTSKSVD
+690 
-697 VLLNTHLL
+697 
-705 STSKAGE
+705 
-712 EIIRQ
+712 
-717 FVEQGLVDNRV
+717 VDNPTV
-728 DLIAVIAPQYFDN
+728 GFWE
-741 SFKGTLRFLAKLGG
+741 
-755 KKVMFIELDDV
+755 M
-766 ARLIEGN
+766 
-773 SAIDV
+773 

>member
-306 NTKSVERYVAICDDL
+306 NTKSVERYVAMCDDL
-321 FSRKKTENPVG
+321 FSRKKAENPVG

-452 NAISCLDSAEGAM
+452 SQRKIVEWLYENNIISEEQLPDLDDDISVKKWFAQYVHSDVISMFGEIDDSEKITKNVFALLHSMSHAFMNSAGELSGLSGNSLTEIILVETASIFIYAQTSQGIPLGALSGMAESNYAYFLKKAFDEAKNCVFDPICTERDDTACSACLIIPEISCNHFNAELG
-465 YEIPEHVKPILRKS
+465 RK
-479 QLFTVIPRI
+479 
-488 YCEQCGSYEIPY
+488 Y
-500 CAECGKPMEC
+500 
-510 DENVRLHCSCGA
+510 
-522 PFHVQCFEGHRACRV
+522 
-537 ENWYIPTSRMY
+537 
-548 TMINQ
+548 
-553 NIHAAF
+553 
-559 KQDTADLVMCIMG
+559 
-572 SALYIAQPCIV
+572 LYS
-583 RTEGVEVFFNQI
+583 I
-595 DCFSRLPATAK
+595 D
-606 ENTKKYAVYLGEKCD
+606 G
-621 GTCSNAKIG
+621 
-630 RCIADSSMACLPK
+630 
-643 AFYTL
+643 
-648 LPGFRPQPH
+648 
-657 KGLEYGDVAA
+657 
-667 QINVGSCAYEMKGII
+667 
-682 KKNTMNSG
+682 
-690 RTSKSVD
+690 
-697 VLLNTHLL
+697 
-705 STSKAGE
+705 
-712 EIIRQ
+712 
-717 FVEQGLVDNRV
+717 VDNPTV
-728 DLIAVIAPQYFDN
+728 GFWE
-741 SFKGTLRFLAKLGG
+741 
-755 KKVMFIELDDV
+755 M
-766 ARLIEGN
+766 
-773 SAIDV
+773 

>member
-51 EIKRQI
+51 EIKRQV

-78 FSIVETACNEGIPD
+78 FAIVETACNEGIPD

-251 YEEILNNIE
+251 YDEILNNIE

-306 NTKSVERYVAICDDL
+306 NTKSVERYVAMCDDL
-321 FSRKKTENPVG
+321 FSRKKAENPVG

-363 QRQLDMEF
+363 QRQLDMDF

-385 GIANMQVSCDI
+385 GITNMQVSCDI

-433 TANLVYGA
+433 TANLVYGV

-452 NAISCLDSAEGAM
+452 SQRKIVEWLYENNIISEEQLPDLDDDVSVKKWFAQYVHSDVISMFGEIDDSEKITKNVFALLHSMSHAFMNAAGELSGLSSNSLTEIILVETASIFIYAQTSQGIPLGALSGMAESNYAFFLKKAFDEAKNCVFDPICMERDDTACSACLIIPEISCNHFNAELG
-465 YEIPEHVKPILRKS
+465 RK
-479 QLFTVIPRI
+479 
-488 YCEQCGSYEIPY
+488 Y
-500 CAECGKPMEC
+500 
-510 DENVRLHCSCGA
+510 
-522 PFHVQCFEGHRACRV
+522 
-537 ENWYIPTSRMY
+537 
-548 TMINQ
+548 
-553 NIHAAF
+553 
-559 KQDTADLVMCIMG
+559 
-572 SALYIAQPCIV
+572 LYS
-583 RTEGVEVFFNQI
+583 I
-595 DCFSRLPATAK
+595 D
-606 ENTKKYAVYLGEKCD
+606 G
-621 GTCSNAKIG
+621 
-630 RCIADSSMACLPK
+630 
-643 AFYTL
+643 
-648 LPGFRPQPH
+648 
-657 KGLEYGDVAA
+657 
-667 QINVGSCAYEMKGII
+667 
-682 KKNTMNSG
+682 
-690 RTSKSVD
+690 
-697 VLLNTHLL
+697 
-705 STSKAGE
+705 
-712 EIIRQ
+712 
-717 FVEQGLVDNRV
+717 VDNPTV
-728 DLIAVIAPQYFDN
+728 GFWE
-741 SFKGTLRFLAKLGG
+741 
-755 KKVMFIELDDV
+755 M
-766 ARLIEGN
+766 
-773 SAIDV
+773 

>member
-51 EIKRQI
+51 EIKRQV

-78 FSIVETACNEGIPD
+78 FAIVETACNEGIPD

-251 YEEILNNIE
+251 YDEILNNIE

-306 NTKSVERYVAICDDL
+306 NTKSVERYVAMCDDL
-321 FSRKKTENPVG
+321 FSRKKAENPVG

-363 QRQLDMEF
+363 QRQLDMDF

-385 GIANMQVSCDI
+385 GITNMQVSCDI

-433 TANLVYGA
+433 TANLVYGV

-452 NAISCLDSAEGAM
+452 SQRKIVEWLYENNIISEEQLPDLDDDVSVKKWFAQYVHSDVISMFGEIDDSEKITKNVFALLHSMSHAFMNAAGELSGLSSNSLTEIILVETASIFIYAQTSQGIPLGALSGMAESNYAFFLKKAFDEAKNCVFDPICTERDDTACSACLIIPEISCNHFNAELG
-465 YEIPEHVKPILRKS
+465 RK
-479 QLFTVIPRI
+479 
-488 YCEQCGSYEIPY
+488 Y
-500 CAECGKPMEC
+500 
-510 DENVRLHCSCGA
+510 
-522 PFHVQCFEGHRACRV
+522 
-537 ENWYIPTSRMY
+537 
-548 TMINQ
+548 
-553 NIHAAF
+553 
-559 KQDTADLVMCIMG
+559 
-572 SALYIAQPCIV
+572 LYS
-583 RTEGVEVFFNQI
+583 I
-595 DCFSRLPATAK
+595 D
-606 ENTKKYAVYLGEKCD
+606 G
-621 GTCSNAKIG
+621 
-630 RCIADSSMACLPK
+630 
-643 AFYTL
+643 
-648 LPGFRPQPH
+648 
-657 KGLEYGDVAA
+657 
-667 QINVGSCAYEMKGII
+667 
-682 KKNTMNSG
+682 
-690 RTSKSVD
+690 
-697 VLLNTHLL
+697 
-705 STSKAGE
+705 
-712 EIIRQ
+712 
-717 FVEQGLVDNRV
+717 VDNPTV
-728 DLIAVIAPQYFDN
+728 GFWE
-741 SFKGTLRFLAKLGG
+741 
-755 KKVMFIELDDV
+755 M
-766 ARLIEGN
+766 
-773 SAIDV
+773 

>member
-251 YEEILNNIE
+251 YDEILNNIE

-267 KSDAQRRNVK
+267 KSDAQRQNVK

-306 NTKSVERYVAICDDL
+306 NTKSVERYVAMCDDL
-321 FSRKKTENPVG
+321 FSRKKAENPVG

-385 GIANMQVSCDI
+385 GITNMQVSCDI

-452 NAISCLDSAEGAM
+452 SQRKIVEWLYENNILSEEQLPDLDDDVSVKKWFAQYVHSDVISMFGEIDDSEKITKNVFALLHSMSHAFMNAAGELSGLSGNSLTEIILVETASIFIYAQTSQGIPLGALSGMAESNYAYFLKKAFDEAKNCVFDPICTERDDTACSACLIIPEISCNHFNAELG
-465 YEIPEHVKPILRKS
+465 RK
-479 QLFTVIPRI
+479 
-488 YCEQCGSYEIPY
+488 Y
-500 CAECGKPMEC
+500 
-510 DENVRLHCSCGA
+510 
-522 PFHVQCFEGHRACRV
+522 
-537 ENWYIPTSRMY
+537 
-548 TMINQ
+548 
-553 NIHAAF
+553 
-559 KQDTADLVMCIMG
+559 
-572 SALYIAQPCIV
+572 LYS
-583 RTEGVEVFFNQI
+583 I
-595 DCFSRLPATAK
+595 D
-606 ENTKKYAVYLGEKCD
+606 G
-621 GTCSNAKIG
+621 
-630 RCIADSSMACLPK
+630 
-643 AFYTL
+643 
-648 LPGFRPQPH
+648 
-657 KGLEYGDVAA
+657 
-667 QINVGSCAYEMKGII
+667 
-682 KKNTMNSG
+682 
-690 RTSKSVD
+690 
-697 VLLNTHLL
+697 
-705 STSKAGE
+705 
-712 EIIRQ
+712 
-717 FVEQGLVDNRV
+717 VDNPTV
-728 DLIAVIAPQYFDN
+728 GFWE
-741 SFKGTLRFLAKLGG
+741 
-755 KKVMFIELDDV
+755 M
-766 ARLIEGN
+766 
-773 SAIDV
+773 

>member
-51 EIKRQI
+51 EIKRQV

-78 FSIVETACNEGIPD
+78 FAIVETACNEGIPD

-182 EKPAEFVQICPN
+182 EKPAEFVHICPN

-251 YEEILNNIE
+251 YDEILNNIE

-306 NTKSVERYVAICDDL
+306 NTKSVERYVAMCDDL
-321 FSRKKTENPVG
+321 FSRKKAENPVG

-385 GIANMQVSCDI
+385 GITNMQVSCDI

-452 NAISCLDSAEGAM
+452 SQRKIVEWLYENNIISEEQLPDLDDDVSVKKWFAQYVHSDVISMFGEIDDSEKITKNVFALLHSMSHAFMNAAGELSGLSSNSLTEIILVETASIFIYAQTSQGIPLGALSGMAESNYAFFLKKAFDEAKNCVFDPICTERDDTACSACLIIPEISCNHFNAELG
-465 YEIPEHVKPILRKS
+465 RK
-479 QLFTVIPRI
+479 
-488 YCEQCGSYEIPY
+488 Y
-500 CAECGKPMEC
+500 
-510 DENVRLHCSCGA
+510 
-522 PFHVQCFEGHRACRV
+522 
-537 ENWYIPTSRMY
+537 
-548 TMINQ
+548 
-553 NIHAAF
+553 
-559 KQDTADLVMCIMG
+559 
-572 SALYIAQPCIV
+572 LYS
-583 RTEGVEVFFNQI
+583 I
-595 DCFSRLPATAK
+595 D
-606 ENTKKYAVYLGEKCD
+606 G
-621 GTCSNAKIG
+621 
-630 RCIADSSMACLPK
+630 
-643 AFYTL
+643 
-648 LPGFRPQPH
+648 
-657 KGLEYGDVAA
+657 
-667 QINVGSCAYEMKGII
+667 
-682 KKNTMNSG
+682 
-690 RTSKSVD
+690 
-697 VLLNTHLL
+697 
-705 STSKAGE
+705 
-712 EIIRQ
+712 
-717 FVEQGLVDNRV
+717 VDNPTV
-728 DLIAVIAPQYFDN
+728 GFWE
-741 SFKGTLRFLAKLGG
+741 
-755 KKVMFIELDDV
+755 M
-766 ARLIEGN
+766 
-773 SAIDV
+773 

>member
-194 CNSRLVP
+194 CNSRLVT

-452 NAISCLDSAEGAM
+452 SQRKIVEWLYENNIISEEQLPDLDDDISVKKWFAQYVHSDVISMFGEIDDSEKITKNVFALLHSMSHAFMNSAGELSGLSGNSLTEIILVETASIFIYAQTSQGIPLGALSGMAESNYAYFLKKAFDEAKNCVFDPICTERDDTACSACLIIPEISCNHFNAELG
-465 YEIPEHVKPILRKS
+465 RK
-479 QLFTVIPRI
+479 
-488 YCEQCGSYEIPY
+488 Y
-500 CAECGKPMEC
+500 
-510 DENVRLHCSCGA
+510 
-522 PFHVQCFEGHRACRV
+522 
-537 ENWYIPTSRMY
+537 
-548 TMINQ
+548 
-553 NIHAAF
+553 
-559 KQDTADLVMCIMG
+559 
-572 SALYIAQPCIV
+572 LYS
-583 RTEGVEVFFNQI
+583 I
-595 DCFSRLPATAK
+595 D
-606 ENTKKYAVYLGEKCD
+606 G
-621 GTCSNAKIG
+621 
-630 RCIADSSMACLPK
+630 
-643 AFYTL
+643 
-648 LPGFRPQPH
+648 
-657 KGLEYGDVAA
+657 
-667 QINVGSCAYEMKGII
+667 
-682 KKNTMNSG
+682 
-690 RTSKSVD
+690 
-697 VLLNTHLL
+697 
-705 STSKAGE
+705 
-712 EIIRQ
+712 
-717 FVEQGLVDNRV
+717 VDNPTV
-728 DLIAVIAPQYFDN
+728 GFWE
-741 SFKGTLRFLAKLGG
+741 
-755 KKVMFIELDDV
+755 M
-766 ARLIEGN
+766 
-773 SAIDV
+773 

>member
-51 EIKRQI
+51 EIKRQV

-78 FSIVETACNEGIPD
+78 FAIVETACNEGIPD

-306 NTKSVERYVAICDDL
+306 NTKSVERYVAMCDDL
-321 FSRKKTENPVG
+321 FSRKKAENPVG

-433 TANLVYGA
+433 TANLVYGV

-452 NAISCLDSAEGAM
+452 SQRKIVEWLYENNIISEEQLPDLDDDISVKKWFAQYVHSDVISMFGEIDDSEKITKNVFALLHSMSHAFMNSAGELSGLSGNSLTEIILVETASIFIYAQTSQGIPLGALSGMAESNYAYFLKKAFDEAKNCVFDPICTERDDTACSACLIIPEISCNHFNAELG
-465 YEIPEHVKPILRKS
+465 RK
-479 QLFTVIPRI
+479 
-488 YCEQCGSYEIPY
+488 Y
-500 CAECGKPMEC
+500 
-510 DENVRLHCSCGA
+510 
-522 PFHVQCFEGHRACRV
+522 
-537 ENWYIPTSRMY
+537 
-548 TMINQ
+548 
-553 NIHAAF
+553 
-559 KQDTADLVMCIMG
+559 
-572 SALYIAQPCIV
+572 LYS
-583 RTEGVEVFFNQI
+583 I
-595 DCFSRLPATAK
+595 D
-606 ENTKKYAVYLGEKCD
+606 G
-621 GTCSNAKIG
+621 
-630 RCIADSSMACLPK
+630 
-643 AFYTL
+643 
-648 LPGFRPQPH
+648 
-657 KGLEYGDVAA
+657 
-667 QINVGSCAYEMKGII
+667 
-682 KKNTMNSG
+682 
-690 RTSKSVD
+690 
-697 VLLNTHLL
+697 
-705 STSKAGE
+705 
-712 EIIRQ
+712 
-717 FVEQGLVDNRV
+717 VDNPTV
-728 DLIAVIAPQYFDN
+728 GFWE
-741 SFKGTLRFLAKLGG
+741 
-755 KKVMFIELDDV
+755 M
-766 ARLIEGN
+766 
-773 SAIDV
+773 

>member
-306 NTKSVERYVAICDDL
+306 NTKSVERYVAMCDDL

-371 IDSPEEVTALNKKM
+371 IDSPEEVTALSKKM

-452 NAISCLDSAEGAM
+452 SQRKIVEWLYENNIISEEQLPDLDDDISVKKWFAQYVHSDVISMFGEIDDSEKITKNVFALLHSMSHAFMNSAGELSGLSGNSLTEIILVETASIFIYAQTSQGIPLGALSGMAESNYAYFLKKAFDEAKNCVFDPICTERDDTACSACLIIPEISCNHFNAELG
-465 YEIPEHVKPILRKS
+465 RK
-479 QLFTVIPRI
+479 
-488 YCEQCGSYEIPY
+488 Y
-500 CAECGKPMEC
+500 
-510 DENVRLHCSCGA
+510 
-522 PFHVQCFEGHRACRV
+522 
-537 ENWYIPTSRMY
+537 
-548 TMINQ
+548 
-553 NIHAAF
+553 
-559 KQDTADLVMCIMG
+559 
-572 SALYIAQPCIV
+572 LYS
-583 RTEGVEVFFNQI
+583 I
-595 DCFSRLPATAK
+595 D
-606 ENTKKYAVYLGEKCD
+606 G
-621 GTCSNAKIG
+621 
-630 RCIADSSMACLPK
+630 
-643 AFYTL
+643 
-648 LPGFRPQPH
+648 
-657 KGLEYGDVAA
+657 
-667 QINVGSCAYEMKGII
+667 
-682 KKNTMNSG
+682 
-690 RTSKSVD
+690 
-697 VLLNTHLL
+697 
-705 STSKAGE
+705 
-712 EIIRQ
+712 
-717 FVEQGLVDNRV
+717 VDNPTV
-728 DLIAVIAPQYFDN
+728 GFWE
-741 SFKGTLRFLAKLGG
+741 
-755 KKVMFIELDDV
+755 M
-766 ARLIEGN
+766 
-773 SAIDV
+773 

>member
-15 EMWISEKDDSERA
+15 EMWISEKGDSERA

-51 EIKRQI
+51 EVKRQI

-69 FDLSPDTHS
+69 FDISPDTHS
-78 FSIVETACNEGIPD
+78 FAIVETACNEGIPD

-106 CGAVSDLRNPD
+106 CGTVSDLRNPD

-153 KIPHVQGV
+153 KVPYVQGV
-161 KNFKFRPNETQYK
+161 KDFKFRPNETQYK

-182 EKPAEFVQICPN
+182 EKSAEFVQICPN

-267 KSDAQRRNVK
+267 KSDAQRRNVE
-277 QQVRALIDAGMLP
+277 QQVRALIDAGLLP

-306 NTKSVERYVAICDDL
+306 NTKSVERYVAMCDDL
-321 FSRKKTENPVG
+321 FSRKKTEDPVG
-332 YAEWLSHF
+332 YAEWLDHF

-371 IDSPEEVTALNKKM
+371 IDSPEEITALNQKM

-452 NAISCLDSAEGAM
+452 SQRKIVEWLYENKIISEEQLPDLDDDVSVKKWFAQYVHSDVISMFGEIDDSEKITKNVFALLHSMSHAFMNAAGELSGLSSNSLTEIILVETASIFIYAQTSQGIPLGALSGMAESNYAYFLKKAFDEAKNCVFDPICTERDDTACSACLIIPEISCNHFNAELG
-465 YEIPEHVKPILRKS
+465 RKYLYS
-479 QLFTVIPRI
+479 IDGVDTPTV
-488 YCEQCGSYEIPY
+488 
-500 CAECGKPMEC
+500 
-510 DENVRLHCSCGA
+510 
-522 PFHVQCFEGHRACRV
+522 
-537 ENWYIPTSRMY
+537 
-548 TMINQ
+548 
-553 NIHAAF
+553 
-559 KQDTADLVMCIMG
+559 
-572 SALYIAQPCIV
+572 
-583 RTEGVEVFFNQI
+583 
-595 DCFSRLPATAK
+595 
-606 ENTKKYAVYLGEKCD
+606 
-621 GTCSNAKIG
+621 
-630 RCIADSSMACLPK
+630 
-643 AFYTL
+643 
-648 LPGFRPQPH
+648 GFW
-657 KGLEYGDVAA
+657 
-667 QINVGSCAYEMKGII
+667 EM
-682 KKNTMNSG
+682 
-690 RTSKSVD
+690 
-697 VLLNTHLL
+697 
-705 STSKAGE
+705 
-712 EIIRQ
+712 
-717 FVEQGLVDNRV
+717 
-728 DLIAVIAPQYFDN
+728 
-741 SFKGTLRFLAKLGG
+741 
-755 KKVMFIELDDV
+755 
-766 ARLIEGN
+766 
-773 SAIDV
+773 